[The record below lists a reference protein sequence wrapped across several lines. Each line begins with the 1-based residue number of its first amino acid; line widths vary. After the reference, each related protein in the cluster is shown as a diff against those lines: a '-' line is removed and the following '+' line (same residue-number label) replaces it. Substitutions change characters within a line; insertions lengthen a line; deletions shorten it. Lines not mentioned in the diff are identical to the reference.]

1 MANTAEHPIIVTI
14 EVRVHLL
21 ETDYAG
27 YYTSEKVLSLVQ
39 SALRPLE
46 KDNGIS
52 FVAVR
57 VTGRA

>member
-1 MANTAEHPIIVTI
+1 M
-14 EVRVHLL
+14 HLL

-27 YYTSEKVLSLVQ
+27 YYESEKVVSLVQ

-52 FVAVR
+52 FVGVR